1 MAYTDRNNPT
11 RLDRRRCKFPED
23 KRFGDSYTLAGNMLF
38 NSLNSNLAKIG
49 IVPITACPN
58 PKGVSARAIDAVSA
72 SATVLDV
79 EIGTAIATTD
89 KAIVRATV
97 GLSAGV
103 NNFKSKLRDIAVVDN
118 SSTATL
124 DVIADYTAKFG
135 APVSGTAIGVSLV
148 VVNKTTGEEGAPS
161 FFRVIVT

>member
-1 MAYTDRNNPT
+1 M
-11 RLDRRRCKFPED
+11 
-23 KRFGDSYTLAGNMLF
+23 
-38 NSLNSNLAKIG
+38 NLAKIG

-72 SATVLDV
+72 FATVLDV

-118 SSTATL
+118 SRHRNA
-124 DVIADYTAKFG
+124 
-135 APVSGTAIGVSLV
+135 
-148 VVNKTTGEEGAPS
+148 
-161 FFRVIVT
+161 